1 MTNIVFFMKGKVGC
15 GTCVKH
21 QPLIPELVLVL
32 ALVQA
37 LVLVL
42 MQALVLALAQA
53 LESGWCV
60 KRQTWNVG

>member
-15 GTCVKH
+15 VTCVTR
-21 QPLIPELVLVL
+21 QPLIPELVLALALVQVLVLVL
-32 ALVQA
+32 ALV
-37 LVLVL
+37 
-42 MQALVLALAQA
+42 LAQA